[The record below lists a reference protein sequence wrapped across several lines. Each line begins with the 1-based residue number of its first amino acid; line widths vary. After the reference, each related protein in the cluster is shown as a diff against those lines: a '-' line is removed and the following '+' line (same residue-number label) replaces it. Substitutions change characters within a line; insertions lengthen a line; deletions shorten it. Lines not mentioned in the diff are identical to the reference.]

1 MISNFYSRAFQI
13 DTKLY
18 TYTFPFIL
26 YPLNHISF
34 LASIY
39 ITVAMAYERYIAVCR
54 PLHYRDVTTRYTVQR
69 RTIGYAAI
77 RFIEVAI
84 SNIIIYFL
92 VRILYQFSDYEIY
105 IFRYILPV
113 IFLSIVL
120 NIPKFLEPKLVWME
134 SNSTNPNNSS
144 HTFPSEGNL
153 TNEAMVE
160 KEYEIGK

>member
-1 MISNFYSRAFQI
+1 MFYNDFNIVNDVHFYFRAFQI

-84 SNIIIYFL
+84 SNIIIFKCECSISFL
-92 VRILYQFSDYEIY
+92 ITKY
-105 IFRYILPV
+105 IFSGTYSR
-113 IFLSIVL
+113 
-120 NIPKFLEPKLVWME
+120 
-134 SNSTNPNNSS
+134 
-144 HTFPSEGNL
+144 
-153 TNEAMVE
+153 
-160 KEYEIGK
+160 